1 MNSKIN
7 LIHSVLFGKK
17 EKDSKI
23 YTFNNIKDNDILN
36 YRLTKIKCQIKSN
49 EGIYGIQIIYQNLIS
64 LEEDTLIN
72 IKSDLPDLIEQEM
85 TFNYEQ
91 ILDIKFWLNDDIK
104 LIGFEVIT
112 SKGRFKKFG
121 YGKDDQLR
129 LCHELTNKERAVV
142 KFTFF
147 EKEKNGITGMTLYHM
162 DKKTHAFYIYRG
174 IFGLRSKLKN
184 GKNKNDIEKK
194 FTEDKMTEAKNK
206 LLFNICCLPDNQF
219 FNVIKY
225 AIN

>member
-7 LIHSVLFGKK
+7 LIYSVLFGSK

-121 YGKDDQLR
+121 YGNDNQLR
-129 LCHELTNKERAVV
+129 LCPELSNKERAVV
-142 KFTFF
+142 KFTIF
-147 EKEKNGITGMTLYHM
+147 EKEKNGITGITLYHM

-174 IFGLRSKLKN
+174 LFALRIKLKN
-184 GKNKNDIEKK
+184 VKNKNDLEKK
-194 FTEDKMTEAKNK
+194 FLENKISEPKNK
-206 LLFNICCLPDNQF
+206 LLFKICCLPDNQF
-219 FNVIKY
+219 FNIIKY
-225 AIN
+225 ALN

>member
-121 YGKDDQLR
+121 YGNDNQLR
-129 LCHELTNKERAVV
+129 LCPELNNKERAVV
-142 KFTFF
+142 KFTIF
-147 EKEKNGITGMTLYHM
+147 EKEKNGITGITLYHM

-174 IFGLRSKLKN
+174 LFALRIKLKN
-184 GKNKNDIEKK
+184 VKNKNDLEKK
-194 FTEDKMTEAKNK
+194 FLENKISEPKNK
-206 LLFNICCLPDNQF
+206 LLFKICCLPDNQF
-219 FNVIKY
+219 FNIIKY
-225 AIN
+225 TLN

>member
-7 LIHSVLFGKK
+7 LIHTVCFGKK

-23 YTFNNIKDNDILN
+23 YTFNNIKDEDTLN
-36 YRLTKIKCQIKSN
+36 FRLTKIKCQIKSN
-49 EGIYGIQIIYQNLIS
+49 EGIYGIQITYQNLIT
-64 LEEDTLIN
+64 LEENILIN
-72 IKSDLPDLIEQEM
+72 IKSDEPNLIEQEM
-85 TFNYEQ
+85 TFNFEQ

-121 YGKDDQLR
+121 YGTDDQLR

-194 FTEDKMTEAKNK
+194 FTEGKMTEVKNK
-206 LLFNICCLPDNQF
+206 LLFKICCLPDNQF